1 LSANQDVC
9 VLDVRIASKA
19 IEVPHRRE
27 WPYLKSRGSD
37 IYLTVMVIFFEMT
50 DGLNG
55 ECLAS
60 PSTN

>member
-1 LSANQDVC
+1 